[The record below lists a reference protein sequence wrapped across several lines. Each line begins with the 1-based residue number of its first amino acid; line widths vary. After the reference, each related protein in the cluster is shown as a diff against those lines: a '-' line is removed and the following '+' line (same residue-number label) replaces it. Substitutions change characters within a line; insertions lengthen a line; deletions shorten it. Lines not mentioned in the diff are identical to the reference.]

1 MFCLTPQE
9 RKVLLFIGILIL
21 VGSFV
26 KFLNKIPQ
34 SVEPSKIISQKI
46 LIDVNQ
52 DSQKDLEKLPG
63 VGGAI
68 AQRIISYRE
77 QSGPFLSVEDLKK
90 VKGIGDK
97 KIQSIKDKVT
107 FSDK

>member
-9 RKVLLFIGILIL
+9 RKVLLFIGVLIL
-21 VGSFV
+21 VGSFA

-34 SVEPSKIISQKI
+34 GGEPPQIISQKI

-52 DSQKDLEKLPG
+52 ASGKDLEKLPG
-63 VGGAI
+63 VGRAI
-68 AQRIISYRE
+68 AQRIISYRK
-77 QSGPFLSVEDLKK
+77 QFGPFLSVEDLKK

-97 KIQSIKDKVT
+97 KIQSMKDKVT
-107 FSDK
+107 FSNK